1 MFSQPKNAQ
10 KMHWRPGLR
19 PTPRTPLG
27 ARGAYSAPPDPLRGS
42 TSKGRG
48 EREGRGWGKEGRLGE
63 GRGERGGEGEGEER
77 GGEGNAPPVSEILKT
92 LLGRAMPRTM
102 LLFSAI
108 VGDIFRDHQMRDQ
121 ERGSGGPFWAS
132 ETPILAILTA
142 NISKTAGLLL
152 AG

>member
-1 MFSQPKNAQ
+1 M
-10 KMHWRPGLR
+10 G
-19 PTPRTPLG
+19 
-27 ARGAYSAPPDPLRGS
+27 
-42 TSKGRG
+42 KGG
-48 EREGRGWGKEGRLGE
+48 EVRRREGREGRGGG
-63 GRGERGGEGEGEER
+63 GRGKGRGGKC
-77 GGEGNAPPVSEILKT
+77 PPVSEILKT